1 MVLTCDAL
9 DQGCVGFGKAACWHL
24 LPSKL
29 LACIPGFGELIHGH
43 VSAVG
48 LLQIEGHGPL
58 VQDPDPTKW
67 QIIAVFIDPRDGGW
81 DG

>member
-1 MVLTCDAL
+1 M
-9 DQGCVGFGKAACWHL
+9 CWL
-24 LPSKL
+24 RQSRL
-29 LACIPGFGELIHGH
+29 LALAPIMIAGMYSGIR
-43 VSAVG
+43 VVG